1 VVAPDQF
8 FGIILML
15 VLRQGTPFETPSD
28 LVVALKEKL
37 TGRVLEKGEEFHVE
51 VLIGVREFWSWL
63 APIGITLHNAFVSR
77 EHIVAPHAFSYKLR
91 QDLSPREKRL
101 LAQEGG
107 RGAQGNDHDVLC
119 VYKTWMHSTDVKV
132 PLLVLPV
139 DRRDRVQTL
148 CPETVVLREPPS
160 NKDATELLNLAMTL
174 EKPQYNLGRA
184 AVALRELVAG
194 HPGAVYQ
201 LPPTP
206 WLSEGT
212 TPVRFSADTGS
223 QTFAHLPDTSWNLL
237 VTFHRQ

>member
-1 VVAPDQF
+1 
-8 FGIILML
+8 M
-15 VLRQGTPFETPSD
+15 
-28 LVVALKEKL
+28 
-37 TGRVLEKGEEFHVE
+37 
-51 VLIGVREFWSWL
+51 
-63 APIGITLHNAFVSR
+63 
-77 EHIVAPHAFSYKLR
+77 
-91 QDLSPREKRL
+91 
-101 LAQEGG
+101 
-107 RGAQGNDHDVLC
+107 C
-119 VYKTWMHSTDVKV
+119 VYKTWMHSTDIKG

-160 NKDATELLNLAMTL
+160 NKDATELLNLAKTL

-212 TPVRFSADTGS
+212 APVRFSADTGS
-223 QTFAHLPDTSWNLL
+223 QTFAHLPDTSWPLFTGGDCSL
-237 VTFHRQ
+237 PLHVFVAPCGVWRPGGRHVCTVSCFAPGGACVQRVEEI

>member
-1 VVAPDQF
+1 MVAPDQF

-107 RGAQGNDHDVLC
+107 RGGPGNDHDVMC
-119 VYKTWMHSTDVKV
+119 VYKLGCTAQTSRALSWFCQLTD
-132 PLLVLPV
+132 
-139 DRRDRVQTL
+139 
-148 CPETVVLREPPS
+148 E
-160 NKDATELLNLAMTL
+160 TEL
-174 EKPQYNLGRA
+174 R
-184 AVALRELVAG
+184 
-194 HPGAVYQ
+194 H
-201 LPPTP
+201 
-206 WLSEGT
+206 
-212 TPVRFSADTGS
+212 SAR
-223 QTFAHLPDTSWNLL
+223 
-237 VTFHRQ
+237 RQSC